1 MFLLLVE
8 MHARSEKAAEL
19 EKVLSGLLAVAR
31 DEPGTLIYAVH
42 RRQDNAQAFVL
53 YELYRD
59 RAAWE
64 THCATEPV
72 QSALQ
77 QFETLLTAPP
87 RLVFCDTV
95 GLTGLALPG

>member
-8 MHARSEKAAEL
+8 MHARPGAAPEL
-19 EKVLSGLLAVAR
+19 ANLLSTLLELAR
-31 DEPGTLIYAVH
+31 REPDTFVYAVH
-42 RRQDNAQAFVL
+42 RQQANPDAFVL

-64 THCATEPV
+64 THCAGEAV

-77 QFETLLTAPP
+77 QFDSLLTEAP

-95 GLTGLALPG
+95 GLAGVSLPA